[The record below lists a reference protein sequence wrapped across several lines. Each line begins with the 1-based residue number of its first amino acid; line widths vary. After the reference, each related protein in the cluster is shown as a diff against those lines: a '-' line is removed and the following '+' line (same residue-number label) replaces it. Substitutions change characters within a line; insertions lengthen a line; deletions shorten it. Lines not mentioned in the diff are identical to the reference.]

1 MLYNALAQRVLQ
13 HLPYTPNE
21 QQSELLLRLSRFVVT
36 GGDCELFLLTGYAGT
51 GKTSL
56 VGAMVKTLDELKY
69 KTILLAPTGRAAKV
83 FSRYAHHP
91 AYTIHRK
98 IYRQQR
104 FSPDMRGFL
113 AGSNT
118 HRDTLFIVDEASMI
132 ANSAGDSDFYGSGR
146 LLDDLIE
153 YVYSGENCRLLLL
166 GDTAQLPPVGQAHS
180 PALSPERLKAMG
192 MTVTTFELSEVARQD
207 ADSGILFNATRLRSI
222 MASCSEGDMPI
233 PQIRFGTYPD
243 VINLSGEYLIETLS
257 DSYDR
262 VGLDDTI
269 VITRSNKRAGIFN
282 QGIRNQILYREEEL
296 TAGDM
301 LLVAKNNYYW
311 GKEYKEVDFIANG
324 DVARVVRVLK
334 RYEMY
339 GFRFADVQLHFP
351 DLDVELEARIL
362 LDTLCSD
369 APALSR
375 EQNEQLYTAIL
386 EDYAH
391 ITTQRERMQRLKA
404 DPWFNALQVKYAY
417 GVTCHK
423 AQGGQWRHAYID
435 MGYINP
441 ETLSLDFYRWLYTAI
456 TRATERVYFVN
467 IAPHFV
473 EGGKCH
479 DDM

>member
-1 MLYNALAQRVLQ
+1 MLYQALAQQVHN
-13 HLPYTPNE
+13 HLPYTPNA
-21 QQSELLLRLSRFVVT
+21 QQEELLLQLSRFILSA
-36 GGDCELFLLTGYAGT
+36 GDNEIFLLKGYAGT

-56 VGAMVKTLDELKY
+56 TGAVVKTLQAIGH
-69 KTILLAPTGRAAKV
+69 KTVLLAPTGRAAKV
-83 FSRYAHHP
+83 FARYAEHS

-113 AGSNT
+113 AGNNM
-118 HRDTLFIVDEASMI
+118 HRDTLFIVDEASII
-132 ANSAGDSDFYGSGR
+132 ANTAGDGYYGSGQ

-153 YVYSGENCRLLLL
+153 YVYGGDNCRLLLL
-166 GDTAQLPPVGQAHS
+166 GDTAQLPPVGQAYS
-180 PALSPERLKAMG
+180 PALSAERLASYG
-192 MTVTTFELSEVARQD
+192 LQVTAFELNEVARQESQ
-207 ADSGILFNATRLRSI
+207 SGILHNATHLRQMMELQGEQATLPPPRLQF
-222 MASCSEGDMPI
+222 APY
-233 PQIRFGTYPD
+233 TD
-243 VINLSGEYLIETLS
+243 VVNLSGEYLIETLS
-257 DSYDR
+257 DSFDS
-262 VGLDDTI
+262 VGLDETI

-324 DVARVVRVLK
+324 DIARVVRVRK
-334 RYEMY
+334 NYEMY
-339 GFRFADVQLHFP
+339 GFRFADVELQFP
-351 DLDVELEARIL
+351 DLDVEMEVRIL
-362 LDTLCSD
+362 LDTLTSD

-375 EQNEQLYTAIL
+375 EQNEMLYTRIL

-391 ITTQRERMQRLKA
+391 IASQRERMQRLKV

-435 MGYINP
+435 MGYIDSQNL
-441 ETLSLDFYRWLYTAI
+441 TLDFYRWLYTAI
-456 TRATERVYFVN
+456 TRATERVYFIN
-467 IAPHFV
+467 IGEAFV
-473 EGGKCH
+473 ERGEEER
-479 DDM
+479 